1 MLISGLMIL
10 VLMTFLELDIDIH
23 NPILYWISFL
33 VSLRFFFAVMYTTWV
48 EMYCNLVAD
57 SVYAGVNWIGYK
69 FRPQEDFSK
78 FRVIFCSIQGEGN
91 STLRLE
97 VWLEAEGD
105 NLWLEAEVQRSRRSL
120 HELHQVMLIIAAMR
134 LSYAVLVLFASISL
148 WGPLWVLKINDDF
161 SAL

>member
-1 MLISGLMIL
+1 MCI
-10 VLMTFLELDIDIH
+10 V
-23 NPILYWISFL
+23 
-33 VSLRFFFAVMYTTWV
+33 WV

-57 SVYAGVNWIGYK
+57 SVYARVNWIGYT

-78 FRVIFCSIQGEGN
+78 FRVIFCSVQGEGN

-134 LSYAVLVLFASISL
+134 LNCAVLVLFASIS
-148 WGPLWVLKINDDF
+148 
-161 SAL
+161 